1 MPVTNPATAPA
12 AEPVE
17 GDNLTAA
24 QASLILA
31 VFTED
36 PDAVL
41 DAATELEMSEDDVD
55 DLLTMLAD
63 MAGEE
68 DGAEAT
74 DEATNE
80 ADPEEM
86 EAQ

>member
-1 MPVTNPATAPA
+1 MAVNPATQPS

-17 GDNLTAA
+17 GDNLTQE

-31 VFTED
+31 VFTAD

-41 DAATELEMSEDDVD
+41 DSATDLEMSEDEVD

-63 MAGEE
+63 MAGAP
-68 DGAEAT
+68 DTPDASDD
-74 DEATNE
+74 DEAE
-80 ADPEEM
+80 ADPDDM

>member
-1 MPVTNPATAPA
+1 MPVTNPAVAPA
-12 AEPVE
+12 DTPVD

-24 QASLILA
+24 QASLVLA

-55 DLLTMLAD
+55 DLLTLLAD

-68 DGAEAT
+68 DGTEAT
-74 DEATNE
+74 DEATDE